1 MLLVCVKFSP
11 GGGVLTKIFP
21 PLSNDQVSPTRKQ
34 IMSGTCKYCG
44 ESGSQ
49 EWLVEQCNQND
60 CILRV
65 SGVIDDDKRLFVVD
79 DSENPFRLNKG
90 REFEIPFSKVTC
102 QWRKVT

>member
-1 MLLVCVKFSP
+1 MISKTNKSQPMQQLTLL
-11 GGGVLTKIFP
+11 GGHIGYGTKKGDEMDREFEIG
-21 PLSNDQVSPTRKQ
+21 D
-34 IMSGTCKYCG
+34 
-44 ESGSQ
+44 
-49 EWLVEQCNQND
+49 LVEQCNQND